1 MVFHLDKDGFDIE
14 FHDFFNV
21 FLCKF
26 FISLDDD
33 LHYWKEAVESLP
45 WICVHETDGTATK
58 TYAVFDLPTFFLI
71 NRANEIVKRND
82 VIKDVEAEIKALL

>member
-33 LHYWKEAVESLP
+33 LCTFHGDNF
-45 WICVHETDGTATK
+45 TG
-58 TYAVFDLPTFFLI
+58 VFVDEVFGP
-71 NRANEIVKRND
+71 
-82 VIKDVEAEIKALL
+82 